1 MKTPVRPI
9 KVVAN
14 SSGCPGNLKWAILN
28 CKVEVERKPDGK
40 GRQVDGEVELE
51 SPNEEETEVVK
62 HLGEEVPVQKW
73 QC

>member
-1 MKTPVRPI
+1 M
-9 KVVAN
+9 VVQETL
-14 SSGCPGNLKWAILN
+14 SGQFSIATLA
-28 CKVEVERKPDGK
+28 VEVERKPDGK

-62 HLGEEVPVQKW
+62 HLGEEVPVQKL

>member
-1 MKTPVRPI
+1 M
-9 KVVAN
+9 
-14 SSGCPGNLKWAILN
+14 GNFELRHWLL
-28 CKVEVERKPDGK
+28 RLRQPDGK

>member
-1 MKTPVRPI
+1 MLA
-9 KVVAN
+9 VVV
-14 SSGCPGNLKWAILN
+14 G
-28 CKVEVERKPDGK
+28 RKPDGK

-73 QC
+73 